1 MGADNFNALVGIRL
15 VRNHRDGVTV
25 DCPLRPELMNFAGV
39 VHGGVIASLADV
51 AVGQAIGEHFGRK
64 RRATTVEMKINFL
77 RPVSGGRLVARARLL
92 RIGVHLCIGQVDL
105 FDDRRNRCGA
115 ALVTYMLLD
124 GVPVYSTAL
133 PSTRRAAKS
142 SKADGASSKR

>member
-1 MGADNFNALVGIRL
+1 MPAANFNELIGIR
-15 VRNHRDGVTV
+15 VVSRHPDGVTV
-25 DCPLRPELMNFAGV
+25 SCPLRPELTNFAGV

-51 AVGQAIGEHFGRK
+51 AVGQAIGEHFKRK

-77 RPVSGGRLVARARLL
+77 RPVSGGRLVARAKLL
-92 RIGVHLCIGQVDL
+92 RVGAHLCIGQVDL
-105 FDDRRNRCGA
+105 FDDRKKRCGA

-124 GVPVYSTAL
+124 GEPGYSTAL

-142 SKADGASSKR
+142 AKADGASSRR